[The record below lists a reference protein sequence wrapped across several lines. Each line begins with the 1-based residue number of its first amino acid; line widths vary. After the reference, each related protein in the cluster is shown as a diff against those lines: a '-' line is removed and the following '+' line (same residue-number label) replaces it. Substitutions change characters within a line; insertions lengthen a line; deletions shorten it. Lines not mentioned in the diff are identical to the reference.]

1 MPMKDPDAAAVA
13 LFKHYAK
20 PNEAKTRELGRPIF
34 DDTEVVEIRFPG
46 MKDIKVYP
54 ATEFSHWDVDPET
67 GAQVKVTYAERFNRQ
82 YMQFKARAQ
91 QTKSGT
97 PLDHARFL
105 TEAKRAELR
114 AQNIY
119 TVEALSIVD
128 GQELKNLG
136 PGGRELK
143 NQAMEYIEEGRKAAP
158 NLQMQAELEALKA
171 RNAVL
176 MEDLEAS
183 KSKVDSEFR
192 DMTNEQLREYITAN
206 TGHAPVGSANRKTL
220 ERMCMEARPDRND
233 RVSEKVA

>member
-1 MPMKDPDAAAVA
+1 MAFKDPDAAAVA
-13 LFKHYAK
+13 LFKQYAK
-20 PNEAKTRELGRPIF
+20 PNELKTREAGRPIF
-34 DDTEVVEIRFPG
+34 DDIEIVEIRFPG

-67 GAQVKVTYAERFNRQ
+67 GAQIKVTYAERFALQ
-82 YMQFKARAQ
+82 YRQFKARAH

-97 PLDHARFL
+97 PLDHALFL

-114 AQNIY
+114 AQNVY
-119 TVEALSIVD
+119 TVEALAIVD

-143 NQAMEYIEEGRKAAP
+143 NAALEYIEDSKKNNAP
-158 NLQMQAELEALKA
+158 AMQMQAELEALRAK
-171 RNAVL
+171 NAVL

-183 KSKVDSEFR
+183 KSRGVDAEFR
-192 DMTNEQLREYITAN
+192 EMTNEQLRDYVTAH

-220 ERMCMEARPDRND
+220 ERMCMEARP
-233 RVSEKVA
+233 EQAA